1 MLGLAGG
8 TVLHKRWS
16 AGADPRV
23 SAAAQSV
30 TGAVVMAP
38 VLAIF
43 GGRYEVGT
51 RLVLSIGWLGL
62 GMGMGMVTMLV
73 LVSLLARLEASRVSA
88 LLLIVPAVTAL
99 ASAPV
104 LGEPLHPVTLLG
116 MAVSMAGVGIAIR
129 SGETPSPSRARSA
142 VARWRAP
149 SRRCTPAYAG
159 GPPARP

>member
-1 MLGLAGG
+1 
-8 TVLHKRWS
+8 
-16 AGADPRV
+16 
-23 SAAAQSV
+23 
-30 TGAVVMAP
+30 VVMAP

-62 GMGMGMVTMLV
+62 GMGMVTMLV
-73 LVSLLARLEASRVSA
+73 LISLLARLEASRVSV

-116 MAVSMAGVGIAIR
+116 MAVAMAGVGIAIR
-129 SGETPSPSRARSA
+129 SGETPSPSRGRSA
-142 VARWRAP
+142 AARRRAT
-149 SRRCTPAYAG
+149 SRPCTPAYADA
-159 GPPARP
+159 PPARP